1 MINKWKINKINK
13 ISKSSVM
20 TNNVGIIKNVD
31 VNAKNWLAK
40 VYVINDLFGVQVIVN
55 VDMISHVT

>member
-1 MINKWKINKINK
+1 
-13 ISKSSVM
+13 M

-40 VYVINDLFGVQVIVN
+40 VYVINHLFGVQVIVN
-55 VDMISHVT
+55 VDMINHVT

>member
-1 MINKWKINKINK
+1 
-13 ISKSSVM
+13 M
-20 TNNVGIIKNVD
+20 TNNVGITKNVD
-31 VNAKNWLAK
+31 VNAENWLAK

>member
-1 MINKWKINKINK
+1 
-13 ISKSSVM
+13 M

-40 VYVINDLFGVQVIVN
+40 VYVINDLFGVQVIVS